1 MPKSNADLKSTLV
14 STRITPDIK
23 SVVMNEALA
32 EGLTISEWIRF
43 LIIKEIAR
51 KKAASKASGAP

>member
-1 MPKSNADLKSTLV
+1 MPKSKADLKSTLV
-14 STRITPDIK
+14 TTRITPDIK
-23 SVVMNEALA
+23 SMVMKEALT